1 MATHLARAQEVLR
14 TVFGY
19 HEFRGNQAEIIS
31 TICEGGNALV
41 LMPTGGG
48 KSLCYQVPALL
59 RPGVGVVVSPLIALM
74 HDQVSA
80 LLQNGVQAARLNSSL
95 SSREASAVW
104 RALEGNALD
113 LLYVAPE
120 RLLQPQFLE
129 FLATRTISLFAI
141 DEAHC
146 VSQWGHDF
154 RKEYLGLSILAE
166 KFPAVP
172 RIALTATAD
181 TLTKNEIVQQLRLQG
196 ARTFVSSFDRPN
208 ITYEV
213 VLRKEGKAQIL
224 DYISLPERRGAAGI
238 IYCMTRNQVE
248 ELTQWLQEN
257 GVSALAYHA
266 GFTPEERRCAQDR
279 FIKEEGLIMV
289 ATIAFG
295 MGIDKP
301 DVRFVIHLDL
311 PKSMEAY
318 YQETGRA
325 GRDGLPSSAL
335 LLYGLKDVMMVKRL
349 IDNSECDTNRKLI
362 EQRKL
367 NSLLAFCEAVTCR
380 RQVLLRYFSEERTE
394 PCGNCDICFSPPAQI
409 DGTLMSQKVMSAIL
423 RTGQR
428 FGAQHIVDVLRG
440 VLNEKVQRLAH
451 NRLPTFGVGKDIS
464 KVVWHS
470 VIRQL
475 IAADYIRV
483 TNSEYAVL
491 FLSNQCRD
499 VLQGARRVMLRE
511 DLPAQGRVKKGRDK
525 VVKTIRPVV
534 SGEPGDPESR
544 ELFARLKQLRMRLA
558 KAQGLPPYM
567 VFKDDTLLEMA
578 RVKPAS
584 LEKMLD
590 ISGVGAKKLEQY
602 GEDFLGVILDGVR

>member
-1 MATHLARAQEVLR
+1 MIGHLARAQEVLR
-14 TVFGY
+14 SVFGY
-19 HEFRGNQAEIIS
+19 HEFRGHQAEIIS
-31 TICEGGNALV
+31 TICDGGDALV

-48 KSLCYQVPALL
+48 KSLCYQLPALL
-59 RPGVGVVVSPLIALM
+59 RPGLGIVVSPLIALM

-80 LLQNGVQAARLNSSL
+80 LLQNGVQAACLNSAL
-95 SSREASAVW
+95 TSREASSVW
-104 RALEGNALD
+104 KALELNKLD

-129 FLATRTISLFAI
+129 FLTTRTISLFAI

-166 KFPAVP
+166 KFPTVP

-181 TLTKNEIVQQLRLQG
+181 TLTKNEIVQQLGLQN
-196 ARTFVSSFDRPN
+196 APTFVSSFDRPN

-213 VLRKEGKAQIL
+213 VLRNDGKAQIL
-224 DYISLPERRGAAGI
+224 DYLSQGERKGAAGI

-248 ELTQWLQEN
+248 DVAQWLQES
-257 GVSALAYHA
+257 GVLALAYHA
-266 GFTPEERRCAQDR
+266 GFSSEERRFSQDR

-301 DVRFVIHLDL
+301 DVRFVIHLDM

-349 IDNSECDTNRKLI
+349 IDASESVASRKLI

-367 NSLLAFCEAVTCR
+367 NSLLAFCEATTCR
-380 RQVLLRYFSEERTE
+380 RQVLLRYFSEERIE

-409 DGTLMSQKVMSAIL
+409 DGTLMSQKVMSAIV

-440 VLNEKVQRLAH
+440 VLNEKMQRLAH
-451 NRLPTFGVGKDIS
+451 HKLPTFGVGKETS
-464 KVVWHS
+464 KMVWHS

-483 TNSEYAVL
+483 TNSEYAML
-491 FLSNQCRD
+491 FLSDQCRD
-499 VLQGARRVMLRE
+499 VLQGGTKVMLR
-511 DLPAQGRVKKGRDK
+511 DDVPFQGRTKKSNKIVRTLNP
-525 VVKTIRPVV
+525 VVKGLVNDST
-534 SGEPGDPESR
+534 SD
-544 ELFARLKQLRMRLA
+544 ELFAKLKQLRMKLA
-558 KAQGLPPYM
+558 KTQGLPPYM

-590 ISGVGAKKLEQY
+590 ISGVGTKKLEQY
-602 GEDFLGVILDGVR
+602 GERFLEVINQL